1 VGTPPRRCSL
11 RGSPSDTLIGVSYV
25 VYEKCVSR
33 MGKQYSTSPSRRFE
47 IDRGRS
53 IDRRGRRRQSRTR
66 ARRSMTKRERETDEP
81 STRPPV
87 AAVRRT
93 KARGGDREG
102 GEFET
107 EHLARVKLLIT
118 RSRIGA
124 RGLTERIRV
133 TIQEAVREVG
143 GFGGAR

>member
-1 VGTPPRRCSL
+1 MRGVFSL
-11 RGSPSDTLIGVSYV
+11 WANSA
-25 VYEKCVSR
+25 
-33 MGKQYSTSPSRRFE
+33 SPSRRFE
-47 IDRGRS
+47 NDRDLDRS
-53 IDRRGRRRQSRTR
+53 VDRGRRRQSRTR
-66 ARRSMTKRERETDEP
+66 ARRSMTKRERESDEP

-143 GFGGAR
+143 GFGGARK

>member
-53 IDRRGRRRQSRTR
+53 IDRSRPAATESDACASVDDEAR
-66 ARRSMTKRERETDEP
+66 ARDGRTVD
-81 STRPPV
+81 
-87 AAVRRT
+87 AASR
-93 KARGGDREG
+93 RGG
-102 GEFET
+102 
-107 EHLARVKLLIT
+107 AANQ
-118 RSRIGA
+118 GA
-124 RGLTERIRV
+124 RRGS
-133 TIQEAVREVG
+133 
-143 GFGGAR
+143 